1 MSTVATANETV
12 VGTVQLYIDGV
23 AKGDAAK
30 LEQAFHQDARM
41 YGAVDGQRYDI
52 PISEMIKMIES
63 KPADTDGS
71 FRGSVTA
78 VAEEGDA
85 AIATV
90 EETGF
95 WGVLSF
101 VDYFSLA
108 RIDGSWKIVN
118 KTFAQTGGSLSAD

>member
-1 MSTVATANETV
+1 MSTVATENETI

-23 AKGDAAK
+23 ASGDTAK

-52 PISEMIKMIES
+52 PISDMIKMVES
-63 KPADTDGS
+63 QPANTDGS
-71 FRGSVTA
+71 FRASVQA

-85 AIATV
+85 ATVTV
-90 EETGF
+90 EEHGF

-118 KTFAQTGGSLSAD
+118 KTFAQTGGSLSAS

>member
-1 MSTVATANETV
+1 MSNVATGNETA

-23 AKGDAAK
+23 AAGDAAK
-30 LEQAFHQDARM
+30 LEQAFHEDARM

-63 KPADTDGS
+63 QPANTDGT
-71 FRGSVTA
+71 FRASVRS
-78 VAEEGDA
+78 VDEEGDA
-85 AIATV
+85 ATV
-90 EETGF
+90 TIEEHGF

-118 KTFAQTGGSLSAD
+118 KTFAQTGGSLPAS

>member
-1 MSTVATANETV
+1 MSTVATGNETA

-23 AKGDAAK
+23 ANGDAVK

-52 PISEMIKMIES
+52 PISEMIKMIEAQ
-63 KPADTDGS
+63 PANADGTFS
-71 FRGSVTA
+71 ASVRS
-78 VAEEGDA
+78 VEEEGDA
-85 AIATV
+85 ATV
-90 EETGF
+90 TLEEQGF

-118 KTFAQTGGSLSAD
+118 KTFAQTGGSLPAE

>member
-1 MSTVATANETV
+1 MSTVATGNETT

-23 AKGDAAK
+23 ATGDAVK

-52 PISEMIKMIES
+52 PISEMIKMVES
-63 KPADTDGS
+63 QPANTDGS
-71 FRGSVTA
+71 FRASVRA
-78 VAEEGDA
+78 VDEEGDA

-90 EETGF
+90 EEHGF

-108 RIDGSWKIVN
+108 RIEGSWKIVN
-118 KTFAQTGGSLSAD
+118 KIFAQTGGSLSAS